1 MKNNTIG
8 LFYNENFDTLFGY
21 LQVVNNPE
29 RIIQNNLVFFR
40 DDKQQLVGFNILN
53 AKTMFKNKLTSGI
66 NSDNKDLIAE
76 IITLFQQYGYN
87 LANINLTTQFIV
99 GEVLTVKK
107 HPNSDKLNICEVN
120 LGDEQRQI
128 ICGATNVDYQQRVV
142 VANIGAWMP
151 NLLQIVSSELRGEK
165 SDGMFCSERELGLPI
180 TQAGKIIMVLTDNK
194 YQIGDSFWKDYYKD
208 E

>member
-1 MKNNTIG
+1 MKNNTVG

-29 RIIQNNLVFFR
+29 RIIQDNLVFFR
-40 DDKQQLVGFNILN
+40 NDKQQLVGFNILN
-53 AKTMFKNKLTSGI
+53 AKTMLKNKLTSGI

-128 ICGATNVDYQQRVV
+128 ICGATNINHQQRVV
-142 VANIGAWMP
+142 VANIGARMP
-151 NLLQIVSSELRGEK
+151 NLLQIIPSELRGKK
-165 SDGMFCSERELGLPI
+165 SDGMICSEQELGLPI
-180 TQAGKIIMVLTDNK
+180 TQAGKVIMVLTDNK
-194 YQIGDSFWKDYYKD
+194 YKIGDSFWKDYYKD